1 MPRRYYSS
9 TAARTTLSSGINS
22 SATSITVASTSGFPA
37 SYPYTLIIDQDLV
50 TEEVVTVTA
59 GSGTTLTVTRGVD
72 GTSAVAHSAS
82 APVNH
87 GVSARDFDE
96 PNAHVNDT
104 STDVHPQYVLNS
116 LVNAKGDLITATA
129 NDTPAVQTVGAND
142 TVLVADS
149 AQTNGIKWASLTA
162 SQIPTLEATK
172 VPTQVQAAK
181 TDSYT
186 LVLADAGKLIEM
198 GKATAQTLTIP
209 LNSSVAF
216 PTGTKID
223 VIQTGAGETTI
234 AGAGG
239 VTVNSEGSKLKLNA
253 QWAAAT
259 LIKRATDTWVVIGSL
274 KA

>member
-1 MPRRYYSS
+1 MADRPAYVW
-9 TAARTTLSSGINS
+9 TG
-22 SATSITVASTSGFPA
+22 SAWDTIADPG
-37 SYPYTLIIDQDLV
+37 
-50 TEEVVTVTA
+50 
-59 GSGTTLTVTRGVD
+59 
-72 GTSAVAHSAS
+72 AVR
-82 APVNH
+82 N
-87 GVSARDFDE
+87 G
-96 PNAHVNDT
+96 
-104 STDVHPQYVLNS
+104 

-129 NDTPAVQTVGAND
+129 DDTPARLGVGAND
-142 TVLVADS
+142 TLLVADS
-149 AQTNGIKWASLTA
+149 AAATGLKWAALAA
-162 SQIPTLEATK
+162 SQVPTLEATK
-172 VPTQVQAAK
+172 VPTQVQSAQ

-186 LVLADAGKLIEM
+186 LVLADAGKLVEM

-234 AGAGG
+234 AGASG
-239 VTVNSEGSKLKLNA
+239 VTVNSEGAKLKLNA